1 MITRTGSKGFL
12 VAHYDWLLLGIG
24 VIVLGVGIVF
34 YVSSLGEDPDEAA
47 EEAVVR
53 IDRMKPAETGV
64 ASLDLSEF
72 KSVASSIRKPVLLTE
87 IDGRSENFLASE
99 RRVLCSKCG
108 KAISGDV
115 VAVPAC
121 PYCGEK
127 QKEEKRP
134 VLDTDGDGLP
144 DEWEKRYG
152 LNVNDASDAN
162 ADLDGDEF
170 TNLEEYVAKT
180 DPTDPKDHP
189 DYLDSLKIV
198 LPLKE
203 TRMPFAFTTA
213 TKIPAGWRCEFF
225 DPSRKDDYGRKGKA
239 LTAIVGEEIA
249 DKDVDPKKALKSGF
263 VLKSY
268 TAKSE
273 KRAISGS
280 ELKKTVDVSEVI
292 VERKSDSKAITL
304 VIQEGK
310 NVKLAPVD
318 VQARLSYERGTV
330 KTFDV
335 VSGAE
340 IVLSG
345 TKYRIRE
352 IKAAGKG
359 AKVTLENVLSGKR
372 RTIEAP

>member
-12 VAHYDWLLLGIG
+12 AAHYDWLVLGIG
-24 VIVLGVGIVF
+24 LVVLGVGVVF

-47 EEAVVR
+47 AEAVAR
-53 IDRMKPAETGV
+53 IDRMKPTETGV

-72 KSVASSIRKPVLLTE
+72 QSTISSIRKPSLLAE
-87 IDGRSENFLASE
+87 IDGRSESFLASE
-99 RRVLCSKCG
+99 RRVLCKCG

-127 QKEEKRP
+127 QKVEKKP

-144 DEWEKRYG
+144 DEWEKKYG

-162 ADLDGDEF
+162 ADLDGDGF

-180 DPTDPKDHP
+180 DPKDPKDHP
-189 DYLDSLKIV
+189 DYLDSLKII

-203 TRMPFAFTTA
+203 TSMPFAFRKA

-225 DPSRKDDYGRKGKA
+225 DPARKDDYGRKGKV
-239 LTAIVGEEIA
+239 LTAIVGEEIV
-249 DKDVDPKKALKSGF
+249 DKDLDPKKALKSGF

-273 KRAISGS
+273 KRAIPGS
-280 ELKKTVDVSEVI
+280 ELKKTVDVSEAV
-292 VERKSDSKAITL
+292 VERKSDGKVITL

-310 NVKLAPVD
+310 NVKLAPID
-318 VQARLSYERGTV
+318 VQARLSYERGSM

-335 VSGAE
+335 VSGDE

-345 TKYRIRE
+345 SKYKVKE

-359 AKVTLENVLSGKR
+359 AKVTLEAMLSGKR
-372 RTIEAP
+372 RTLEAP